1 MNLLFVMLS
10 SGAPQQDGQSF
21 LPSLLMISAM
31 MVVMYLFFIR
41 PQQKKQ
47 KELANFR
54 DSLKKG
60 DRVVTIGGVHGKI
73 TEVSNTT
80 IDLEMLDGARIRFE
94 KSAVSHLET
103 NKDETKVTTIETAVK

>member
-1 MNLLFVMLS
+1 MLS

-60 DRVVTIGGVHGKI
+60 DRVVTIGGIHGKI
-73 TEVSNTT
+73 REIAATT
-80 IDLEMLDGARIRFE
+80 VDLEMLHGGPVRFL
-94 KSAVSHLET
+94 KSAISHLEVDS
-103 NKDETKVTTIETAVK
+103 KDETKVTTIETAVK

>member
-1 MNLLFVMLS
+1 MNLFGVILS
-10 SGAPQQDGQSF
+10 AGSPQQGGGESF

-60 DRVVTIGGVHGKI
+60 DRVVTIGGVHGKV
-73 TEVSNTT
+73 TEISGTT
-80 IDLEMLDGARIRFE
+80 IDLEVLDGSRIRFE
-94 KSAVSHLET
+94 KSAISHLET
-103 NKDETKVTTIETAVK
+103 NKDETKVTTIETVK